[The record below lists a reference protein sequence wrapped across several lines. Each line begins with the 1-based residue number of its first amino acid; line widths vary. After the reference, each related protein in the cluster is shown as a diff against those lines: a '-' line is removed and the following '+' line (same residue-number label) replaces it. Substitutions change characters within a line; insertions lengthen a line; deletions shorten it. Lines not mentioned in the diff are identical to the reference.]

1 MEKGGHLAKV
11 MQPTDLVSFMV
22 VSSRR
27 EKIRICLDPA
37 DLNKAVT
44 REHYPIS
51 TVEEIVAKI
60 PDATVFPVLDAKS
73 RCLQMKLDYE
83 SSLLTTISTPFGRYR
98 WLKLPFGIK

>member
-1 MEKGGHLAKV
+1 

-73 RCLQMKLDYE
+73 RRLQMKLDYE
-83 SSLLTTISTPFGRYR
+83 SSLLTTISTPFGRYVQMV
-98 WLKLPFGIK
+98 KTPFWY